1 MINKAI
7 LVGRLGADPEVRYT
21 PDGAMVTNFRI
32 ATDEQW
38 KDKNGEKV
46 QKTEWHKIVTFGKL
60 AEICGKYLVK
70 GKLVYLE
77 GRIQTRAWDDK
88 EGVKRYTTE
97 IVASNMQMLDSKGQ
111 QGRRRIA
118 GRTAASPS
126 RCGRASARGGRSL
139 LDGLQG
145 FFSSVFFS
153 AAGVTSISFGSRVAF
168 LKFLMPRP
176 SALPISGSLP
186 APKMIRMITRMIS
199 NSGMPIPN
207 ICFQPLSF
215 FSWQS
220 ILDDRPCIVKR
231 ELLQGDF
238 RSDPFSGR
246 RMWMI
251 CPCFPRLPRG
261 FPWKVRLIPPA
272 LPMSSWK

>member
-46 QKTEWHKIVTFGKL
+46 QRTEWHKIVAFGKL

-111 QGRRRIA
+111 R
-118 GRTAASPS
+118 
-126 RCGRASARGGRSL
+126 SA
-139 LDGLQG
+139 D
-145 FFSSVFFS
+145 
-153 AAGVTSISFGSRVAF
+153 A
-168 LKFLMPRP
+168 
-176 SALPISGSLP
+176 
-186 APKMIRMITRMIS
+186 
-199 NSGMPIPN
+199 
-207 ICFQPLSF
+207 
-215 FSWQS
+215 
-220 ILDDRPCIVKR
+220 
-231 ELLQGDF
+231 
-238 RSDPFSGR
+238 
-246 RMWMI
+246 
-251 CPCFPRLPRG
+251 
-261 FPWKVRLIPPA
+261 PPA
-272 LPMSSWK
+272 EPPHSQSGADAPLPEDDVPF